1 MVFAKKRKNYEIDM
15 LNGPLLGK
23 ILRFSFSLL
32 LTNVLQLLYN
42 AADLIIIGQF
52 SGSETSVAAVGATGS
67 LTNLIVNLFVGLSV
81 GVSVLV
87 AKGYGTG
94 DRKATQQT
102 VHTAMALSLISGFIV
117 LIAGMFLSRRFLEW
131 MDTSPAII
139 EQSTLYLMIFF
150 AGAPFNMVYNFGAS
164 ILRAT
169 GDTKRPLYFLAFS
182 GFVNVVLNFVFV
194 YFFSMDVAGVAL
206 ATVISQL
213 ISSVLIVMSLRRQEG
228 MCHLYIRKLRIH
240 KDILLCI
247 IQIGLPASIQ
257 SMLFSISNI
266 LIQSSVNSFDLAFAS
281 LGKAPYTS
289 GSAAA
294 GNIEGFIYTSINS
307 FQHASMNFTGQNYAA
322 KKYERV
328 RKILYTCTLS
338 AVAVGVI
345 AGAIAIIFGKSLLS
359 FYIPGNEEA
368 ITYGYQRLLLLS
380 ATYFL
385 CGIMEVLVGQLRG
398 LGKSLVPMF
407 ISVLGICA
415 FRVFWI
421 YTVFAISRDWT
432 TLFISYPVSWILT
445 SILQFICYYLIQKK
459 MPKKDMPSSASAPVS
474 AEA

>member
-1 MVFAKKRKNYEIDM
+1 MLLARRRKNYEIDM
-15 LNGPLLGK
+15 LNGPLFGK
-23 ILRFSFSLL
+23 IMRFSFSLL

-52 SGSETSVAAVGATGS
+52 SGNETSVAAVGATGS
-67 LTNLIVNLFVGLSV
+67 LTNLIINLFIGLSI

-94 DRKATQQT
+94 DRKTTQET
-102 VHTAMALSLISGFIV
+102 VHTAMALSLVSGFIV
-117 LIAGMFLSRRFLEW
+117 LAIGMILSRKFLVW
-131 MDTSPAII
+131 MGTSPAII

-150 AGAPFNMVYNFGAS
+150 AGSPFNMIYNFGAS

-169 GDTKRPLYFLAFS
+169 GDTKRPLYFLSFS
-182 GFVNVVLNFVFV
+182 GFINVVLNFIFV
-194 YFFSMDVAGVAL
+194 YFFAMDVAGVAL
-206 ATVISQL
+206 ATVISQI
-213 ISSVLIVMSLRRQEG
+213 ISSVLIVMSLRRQDG
-228 MCHLYIRKLRIH
+228 MCRLYIRKLHINKSIFLR
-240 KDILLCI
+240 I

-266 LIQSSVNSFDLAFAS
+266 LIQSSVNSFDIGFAA

-289 GSAAA
+289 GAAAA
-294 GNIEGFIYTSINS
+294 GNIEGFIYTSVSS

-322 KKYERV
+322 KKYMRV
-328 RKILYTCTLS
+328 RKILYTCILT
-338 AVAVGVI
+338 AVSVGVI
-345 AGAIAIIFGKSLLS
+345 AGLIAIIFGKPLLS
-359 FYIPGNEEA
+359 IYIPGDAEA
-368 ITYGYQRLLLLS
+368 VSYGYQRLLLLGS
-380 ATYFL
+380 TYFF

-421 YTVFAISRDWT
+421 YTIFAINHEWI
-432 TLFISYPVSWILT
+432 TLFISYPLSWILT
-445 SILQFICYYLIQKK
+445 SLMQFICYYLILKK
-459 MPKKDMPSSASAPVS
+459 MPKKDESVSDSAFS
-474 AEA
+474 EA

>member
-1 MVFAKKRKNYEIDM
+1 MVFARRRKNYEIDM

-23 ILRFSFSLL
+23 ILRFSFSLI

-52 SGSETSVAAVGATGS
+52 SGSETSVAAIGSTGS
-67 LTNLIVNLFVGLSV
+67 LTNLIINLFVGLSV

-94 DRKATQQT
+94 DKKATQET
-102 VHTAMALSLISGFIV
+102 VHTAMTLSLISGFIV
-117 LIAGMFLSRRFLEW
+117 LIAGMLLSRSFLEW

-139 EQSTLYLMIFF
+139 DKSTLYLMIFF

-182 GFVNVVLNFVFV
+182 GFVNVVLNFIFV

-206 ATVISQL
+206 ATVISQI
-213 ISSVLIVMSLRRQEG
+213 ISSVLIVKSLRRQEG
-228 MCHLYIRKLRIH
+228 MCRLYIRKLRIH
-240 KDILLCI
+240 KDIMFRI
-247 IQIGLPASIQ
+247 IEIGLPASIQ

-266 LIQSSVNSFDLAFAS
+266 LIQSSVNSFDIPYAA
-281 LGKAPYTS
+281 LGQAPYTS

-294 GNIEGFIYTSINS
+294 GNIEGFIYTSLNS

-322 KKYERV
+322 KKYKRV
-328 RKILYTCTLS
+328 RKILYTCMLS
-338 AVAVGVI
+338 SVAVGIVL
-345 AGAIAIIFGKSLLS
+345 GTIAILFGKSLLA
-359 FYIPGNEEA
+359 FYVPGNAEA
-368 ITYGYQRLLLLS
+368 IAYGYQRLLLLS
-380 ATYFL
+380 STYFL

-407 ISVLGICA
+407 ISILGVCA

-421 YTVFAISRDWT
+421 YSIFAISHDWT
-432 TLFISYPVSWILT
+432 TLFISYPVSWTLT
-445 SILQFICYYLIQKK
+445 SLLQFICYIPILKK
-459 MPKKDMPSSASAPVS
+459 MPKEDIPSSDSALLS
-474 AEA
+474 A